1 MPAIAVYVRVSTTGQ
16 NIDGQRR
23 EIERWLKG
31 NMGDGEEVRSY
42 IDKASA
48 NNRPACIVA
57 AVSTTSAVLHVV
69 SPISATP
76 VGKPKSHRLPR
87 CPEPNWNGEGG
98 SCVCGDAPAADA
110 D

>member
-57 AVSTTSAVLHVV
+57 AVSTTVRRLAGRQSDSGNASRKAKITSA
-69 SPISATP
+69 SA
-76 VGKPKSHRLPR
+76 LP
-87 CPEPNWNGEGG
+87 
-98 SCVCGDAPAADA
+98 
-110 D
+110 